1 MLFVSSSAKIHVFYI
16 IHPIALIRDISRLL
30 AKKLNVTI
38 VDTSNEI
45 AGSGDVPHGCIGNAR
60 RMMVS
65 SLDEQASVMIECVQ
79 NHTPQVMVIDEIGRN
94 SEVQAALTC
103 KNRGVCM
110 VASAHGNLH
119 TLIEN
124 PPLSGL
130 LGGIDQVTVS
140 DANAGPKLKKIQ
152 RQRGSPPIFDMIVE
166 LCNNQHDE
174 LRIVQD
180 VDDAV
185 DEILSGGSYMI
196 ECRSLDRATGTIE
209 ISQKMV

>member
-1 MLFVSSSAKIHVFYI
+1 M
-16 IHPIALIRDISRLL
+16 
-30 AKKLNVTI
+30 I

-45 AGSGDVPHGCIGNAR
+45 AGSGDVPHGCVGNAR

-79 NHTPQVMVIDEIGRN
+79 NHTPQVMVIDEIGRK

-130 LGGIDQVTVS
+130 LGGIERVIVT
-140 DANAGPKLKKIQ
+140 DANAGPKLKKLQ
-152 RQRGSPPIFDMIVE
+152 RQRRSPPIFQMIVE

-185 DEILSGGSYMI
+185 DEILGGGSYII

-209 ISQKMV
+209 ISQKVV

>member
-1 MLFVSSSAKIHVFYI
+1 MYFI

-30 AKKLNVTI
+30 AKHLKVMI

-45 AGSGDVPHGCIGNAR
+45 AGSGDVPHGCVGNAR

-65 SLDEQASVMIECVQ
+65 NLDEQASVMIECVQ
-79 NHTPQVMVIDEIGRN
+79 NHTPQVMVIDEIGRK

-130 LGGIDQVTVS
+130 LGGIERVIVT
-140 DANAGPKLKKIQ
+140 DANAGPKLKKLQ
-152 RQRGSPPIFDMIVE
+152 RQRRSPPIFDMIVE
-166 LCNNQHDE
+166 LRNNQHDE

-185 DEILSGGSYMI
+185 DEILGGGSYMI

-209 ISQKMV
+209 ISQKVV